1 MTLNINKTKYIIFC
15 SNKKDVNTDSFRI
28 CIGNSILEEVSSFQY
43 LGVTLDSHLHWQQHI
58 INTCKKLTYA
68 CYVLL
73 KARQCFDTPTM
84 KLIYFA
90 IFHSHL
96 TYCIEAWGVTYD
108 TYLLPLIKL
117 QKRAL
122 RILTYSHYSQPS
134 HIIFHQLHIFTF
146 LEIKQYKIA
155 CLINNILK
163 WNNPLPANI
172 LIKGTR
178 LTRANTSGHFN
189 IPRSHNVYGERLM
202 QSCGTKIWKLYHLQS
217 PSQATLTALWNTIF
231 F

>member
-1 MTLNINKTKYIIFC
+1 MHNLQNTINQELTVLQEWFSSNKLTLNINKTKYIVFR

-96 TYCIEAWGVTYD
+96 TYLVFGVFG
-108 TYLLPLIKL
+108 L
-117 QKRAL
+117 
-122 RILTYSHYSQPS
+122 
-134 HIIFHQLHIFTF
+134 
-146 LEIKQYKIA
+146 KQ
-155 CLINNILK
+155 
-163 WNNPLPANI
+163 
-172 LIKGTR
+172 
-178 LTRANTSGHFN
+178 
-189 IPRSHNVYGERLM
+189 
-202 QSCGTKIWKLYHLQS
+202 
-217 PSQATLTALWNTIF
+217 
-231 F
+231 